1 LLRSVDHL
9 VRLHRQDGA
18 VDVLL
23 FEEVLHV
30 ELDVHDEG
38 RRHGNIL
45 IRVIRRMFFA
55 GLSELVTDVLLVFE
69 RDMDRLDLGDI
80 RLPHDALAAV

>member
-1 LLRSVDHL
+1 M
-9 VRLHRQDGA
+9 
-18 VDVLL
+18 LL

-45 IRVIRRMFFA
+45 IRIIRRMFFA